1 MTFVTSFNLGAV
13 DVGASG
19 IKFAHLSETGELRGE
34 VARIATPYPCTP
46 ERLLDVL
53 ATWIVDSGC
62 DFVAVGFPGDMTNG
76 VVDEPGNLSRI
87 SGITSPVDPIIH
99 ASWEGFAL
107 EATLAA
113 MVTTPVRVVND
124 ATLAA
129 YGYATG
135 EGREL
140 VFTLGTGL
148 GIALVVDGQVQKIRD
163 IGALD
168 FAGVGTYDEVF
179 GEPAR
184 AHDEM
189 LWRSRFV
196 EAAKAFIEEFDASTV
211 HIGGGNA
218 RHWRVADLDT
228 LGVRVILNSNEGTL
242 RGAAA
247 LFRQS
252 QC

>member
-1 MTFVTSFNLGAV
+1 VAFVTSVNLGAV

-34 VARIATPYPCTP
+34 VERVQTPYPCTP
-46 ERLLDVL
+46 ERLLDVV
-53 ATWIVDSGC
+53 ATWIRNSGC
-62 DFVAVGFPGDMTNG
+62 DFVAIGFPGYMTNG
-76 VVDEPGNLSRI
+76 VVDEPGNLSRF
-87 SGITSPVDPIIH
+87 SGITSPVDSTIH
-99 ASWEGFAL
+99 SLWEGFPL
-107 EATLAA
+107 EATLATL
-113 MVTTPVRVVND
+113 VTTPVRVVND

-163 IGALD
+163 IGALN
-168 FAGVGTYDEVF
+168 FAGIGTYDEVF

-184 AHDEM
+184 ANDEA

-196 EAAKAFIEEFDASTV
+196 EAAKAFIDEFGATTV
-211 HIGGGNA
+211 HVGGGNA
-218 RHWRVADLDT
+218 RHWKVKELDA
-228 LGVRVILNSNEGTL
+228 LGVQVIFNSNEGTL
-242 RGAAA
+242 RGAAT

-252 QC
+252 RS